1 MAISRYLG
9 IPLLT
14 AMSLAISLGLL
25 SITPESATATS
36 QPAITAD
43 PVAKA
48 PV

>member
-25 SITPESATATS
+25 SMTPAEATS
-36 QPAITAD
+36 AQSPA
-43 PVAKA
+43 VAA
-48 PV
+48 EQSVRGPA